1 MGIYATRRLVLTN
14 KKATLDIMKYQLDFV
29 NINNLFL
36 TRTEKIDDATD
47 KQHPGPK
54 SHKKQADEIVRIL
67 INEEIHYG

>member
-1 MGIYATRRLVLTN
+1 
-14 KKATLDIMKYQLDFV
+14 MKYQLDFV